1 MEFQYKKAMEANDL
15 KIADLPED
23 AQIGITQIKDIE
35 KAMHMLEKNGK
46 KPKEKTLKKIKAMD
60 KWVYYE
66 ILDYLQETD
75 KNPDEQPHE
84 KDEILDDLSDD
95 ANDGDGK
102 DDEGDNNDNSDN
114 VPELDENTKLGLAIE
129 AELEKMHESGQ
140 TEWDIEDVRKV
151 AKKTYDLLFDTY
163 KEGEENGITTSKYS
177 IIEKSAGEKF
187 VLKKL

>member
-1 MEFQYKKAMEANDL
+1 MEFQYKKAMESNDL
-15 KIADLPED
+15 KFVDLPED

-46 KPKEKTLKKIKAMD
+46 TPKEKTLKKIKAVD

-75 KNPDEQPHE
+75 KNKDEKPHE

-95 ANDGDGK
+95 AK
-102 DDEGDNNDNSDN
+102 DKGGSSDDNNDGGT
-114 VPELDENTKLGLAIE
+114 PELDENAKLGLAIE
-129 AELEKMHESGQ
+129 LELEKMHETGQ

-163 KEGEENGITTSKYS
+163 EDGAENGITTTKYS